1 LAART
6 GLTKNQLSKAMTW
19 AYERAVNGGIP
30 GLSTAK
36 DLANDFAHGKT
47 HRERVNRLIRR
58 ENAKCATS
66 GFITG
71 LGGVLTLPLA
81 IPANIAS
88 VLYFQIRMI
97 AAIAHMGGHDLES
110 EHVRT
115 LVFMCLAGSATAD
128 ALKDIAVAGGNTLAE
143 TTFEKLSAE
152 TANRINQKV
161 RLRLI
166 SKVGRSGVINLG
178 KIVPIVGGVI
188 GATVDALSSNMV
200 GNLARDTFLIF
211 ETAEEYVTVHKQ
223 TGPIRPPA
231 A

>member
-1 LAART
+1 VATDPLAETILAARI
-6 GLTKNQLSKAMTW
+6 LFTKNQLSKAMTW

-36 DLANDFAHGKT
+36 ELANDFAQGKT

-71 LGGVLTLPLA
+71 LGGALTLPLA

-97 AAIAHMGGHDLES
+97 AAIAHMGGHDLKS

-115 LVFMCLAGSATAD
+115 LVFMCLAGSATTD
-128 ALKDIAVAGGNTLAE
+128 ALKGVGIAGENLERTL
-143 TTFEKLSAE
+143 EKLS
-152 TANRINQKV
+152 TDTLNRINQKV
-161 RLRLI
+161 RLRLML
-166 SKVGRSGVINLG
+166 KVGRSGVVNLG
-178 KIVPIVGGVI
+178 KIVPIAGGVI
-188 GATVDALSSNMV
+188 GATVDAVSSNMV
-200 GNLARDTFLIF
+200 GNLARDTFLVF
-211 ETAEEYVTVHKQ
+211 ETSDEYVV
-223 TGPIRPPA
+223 A
-231 A
+231 SS